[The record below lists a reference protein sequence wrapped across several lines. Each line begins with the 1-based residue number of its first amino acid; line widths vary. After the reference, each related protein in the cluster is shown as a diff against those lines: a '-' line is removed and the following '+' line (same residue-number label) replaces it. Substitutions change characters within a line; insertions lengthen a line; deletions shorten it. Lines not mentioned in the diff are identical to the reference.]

1 MKPKFEL
8 TKDQKHEMVGLIQGY
23 FEKERN
29 ELIGNLAAMLM
40 LDFFMEEL
48 APVFYNKGVED
59 SHAYMIEKLDD
70 IYEILEN

>member
-8 TKDQKHEMVGLIQGY
+8 TKDQKNEMVGLIQGY

-29 ELIGNLAAMLM
+29 EQIGNLAAMLM

-59 SHAYMIEKLDD
+59 SHAHMTEKLDD
-70 IYEILEN
+70 IFEIQK